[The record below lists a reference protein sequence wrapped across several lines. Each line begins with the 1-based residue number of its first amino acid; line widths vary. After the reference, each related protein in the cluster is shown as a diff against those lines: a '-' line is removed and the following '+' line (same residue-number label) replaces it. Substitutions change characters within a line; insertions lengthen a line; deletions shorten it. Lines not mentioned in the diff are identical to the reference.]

1 MPAIRANVLIEV
13 ENFISDYVVLHK
25 FFGGKVTKSFSIP
38 QYSIISISIKLS
50 NFTHKRYQKINKMH
64 YKVYVLSLRI
74 LHPKV
79 WDVRFKVW
87 DVRFKLWDR
96 EKLAEKNKK
105 LRAPRK
111 TESAQL
117 YCILGMLTSHCP
129 P

>member
-87 DVRFKLWDR
+87 DVHFKLWDAHFKLWDR
-96 EKLAEKNKK
+96 KITSRQKQK
-105 LRAPRK
+105 LRALRK
-111 TESAQL
+111 NRERAAVW
-117 YCILGMLTSHCP
+117 
-129 P
+129 